1 MTWASPFSLA
11 VGESLPFD
19 EAIARI
25 EASLR
30 FGIDPSLAP
39 IRALLDELGHPED
52 AYACIQVAGTNGK
65 TSTSRYT
72 AALLRA
78 SGRKVGLYTSP
89 HLVSY
94 TERVEIGGE
103 PVGEGLFALGVS
115 YALAAWSRIAA
126 RDEVMRAQGV
136 TEFELLTAA
145 ALVMYA
151 LEGVDYAVL
160 EVGLGGRWDAT
171 SAVQTCACALTG
183 VALDHTAILGDTLAK
198 IAREKAAV
206 IHPGI
211 PVVLG
216 MSAVCPRETL
226 EVVAGRCEDMDVRPC
241 VVVDEARHLECDQ
254 AFLEDEADLTTF
266 RAVSWDGSAEGCG
279 TPARGVFFDAR
290 VSIDVPDLGLVE
302 ADYPSMA
309 VAGPIYQP
317 QNATCALALATAVLG
332 RPLKAEVARQALLAC
347 PVPGRFQTLRR
358 DPLVIVDAC
367 HNPQS
372 AEAFCDAVRAA
383 FPDKATRP
391 TLLIGAL
398 ADKDHAGIVSRI
410 VPLFERV
417 VVTQSASPRA
427 FPAADLAVEV
437 ERLGGIK
444 PVAVYDAADAAVAAL
459 CAESFIACGTITLI
473 GEIAAIL
480 A

>member
-1 MTWASPFSLA
+1 MSWASPFALQA
-11 VGESLPFD
+11 AERLPFAQ
-19 EAIARI
+19 AIERI

-39 IRALLDELGHPED
+39 IRCLLAELGHPE
-52 AYACIQVAGTNGK
+52 YSYECVQVAGTNGK

-72 AALLRA
+72 AALLHA
-78 SGRKVGLYTSP
+78 QGRKVGLYTSP

-94 TERVEIGGE
+94 TERVEVDGE
-103 PVGEGLFALGVS
+103 PVGEELFALGVS
-115 YALAAWSRIAA
+115 YALAAWERIAA
-126 RDEVMRAQGV
+126 RDEDMRAQGV

-151 LEGVDYAVL
+151 LEDVNCAVL

-171 SAVQTCACALTG
+171 SAVPTVGCALTG
-183 VALDHTAILGDTLAK
+183 VALDHTAILGNTLAK

-216 MSAVCPRETL
+216 PSAVSPAEVL
-226 EVVAGRCEDMDVRPC
+226 EVVSERCEDTDVRPC
-241 VVVDEARHLECDQ
+241 VVSDADHPVACDPD
-254 AFLEDEADLTTF
+254 FLASDADLTTF
-266 RAVSWDGSAEGCG
+266 VVHASAGDEGVVSFDVHVAV
-279 TPARGVFFDAR
+279 
-290 VSIDVPDLGLVE
+290 DVPDVGFIE
-302 ADYPSMA
+302 ADYPQMT
-309 VAGPIYQP
+309 VRGPVYQP
-317 QNATCALALATAVLG
+317 QNAACALSLATAVLA
-332 RPLKAEVARQALLAC
+332 RPIPAAIARQALLAC
-347 PVPGRFQTLRR
+347 PVPGRFQTLRTE
-358 DPLVIVDAC
+358 PLAIVDAC

-383 FPDKATRP
+383 FPDAASRP

-398 ADKDHAGIVSRI
+398 ADKDHAGIVERV
-410 VPLFERV
+410 VPLFNRV
-417 VVTQSASPRA
+417 VVTQSDSGRA
-427 FPAADLAVEV
+427 FPAADLAAEIEGLCGV
-437 ERLGGIK
+437 K
-444 PVAVYDAADAAVAAL
+444 PAAVYGDARSALDAL
-459 CAESFIACGTITLI
+459 CGESFIACGTITLI

>member
-1 MTWASPFSLA
+1 MTWASPFLLA
-11 VGESLPFD
+11 EEESKPFD

-52 AYACIQVAGTNGK
+52 AYACVQVAGTNGK

-78 SGRKVGLYTSP
+78 AGRKVGLYTSP

-94 TERVEIGGE
+94 TERVEIDGE
-103 PVGEGLFALGVS
+103 PVGENLFALGVS
-115 YALAAWSRIAA
+115 YALAAWERVSA
-126 RDEVMRAQGV
+126 RNEGMRAQGV

-151 LEGVDYAVL
+151 LEDVDFAVL

-171 SAVQTCACALTG
+171 SAVQTVACALTG

-216 MSAVCPRETL
+216 MSAVSPAETL
-226 EVVAGRCEDMDVRPC
+226 AVVASRCEDMDVRPC
-241 VVVDEARHLECDQ
+241 VVMDEAHPVACDPT
-254 AFLEDEADLTTF
+254 FLEDEADLAAF
-266 RAVSWDGSAEGCG
+266 GILSSDGAANGADAAG
-279 TPARGVFFDAR
+279 HGVLFDAH
-290 VSIDVPDLGLVE
+290 VSIDVPDMGLIE
-302 ADYPSMA
+302 ADYPSM
-309 VAGPIYQP
+309 VVSGPIYQP
-317 QNATCALALATAVLG
+317 QNATCALALATAVLA
-332 RPLKAEVARQALLAC
+332 RPLKAEVARQALLTC
-347 PVPGRFQTLRR
+347 PVPGRFQTLRAE
-358 DPLVIVDAC
+358 PLVIVDAC

-372 AEAFCDAVRAA
+372 AEAFCDAVRTA
-383 FPDKATRP
+383 FPDKASRP
-391 TLLIGAL
+391 ALLIGAL

-410 VPLFERV
+410 VPLFDRV
-417 VVTQSASPRA
+417 VVTQSASTRS
-427 FPAADLAVEV
+427 FPAAGLAAEI
-437 ERLGGIK
+437 ERVCGVK
-444 PVAVYDAADAAVAAL
+444 PVAVYGTAEAAL
-459 CAESFIACGTITLI
+459 TALCGESFIACGTITLI

>member
-1 MTWASPFSLA
+1 MTWASPFLLA
-11 VGESLPFD
+11 TGESLPFD

-78 SGRKVGLYTSP
+78 AGRKVGLYTSP

-115 YALAAWSRIAA
+115 YALAAWGRIAA
-126 RDEVMRAQGV
+126 RDEDMRAQGV

-183 VALDHTAILGDTLAK
+183 VALDHTAILGNTLAK
-198 IAREKAAV
+198 IAHEKAAV

-211 PVVLG
+211 PAVLG

-226 EVVAGRCEDMDVRPC
+226 EVVAGRCEDTDVRPC
-241 VVVDEARHLECDQ
+241 VVMDAAHPVECDPE
-254 AFLEDEADLTTF
+254 FLEHEADLATF
-266 RAVSWDGSAEGCG
+266 DILSQGEGVSV
-279 TPARGVFFDAR
+279 GVGAAPKVAFDVH
-290 VSIDVPDLGLVE
+290 VSVDVPDVGLIE

-317 QNATCALALATAVLG
+317 QNATCALALATAVLA
-332 RPLKAEVARQALLAC
+332 RPLKADAARQALLSC
-347 PVPGRFQTLRR
+347 PVPGRFQTLRT

-372 AEAFCDAVRAA
+372 AEAFCDAARTV
-383 FPDKATRP
+383 FPCKSSRP

-410 VPLFERV
+410 VPLFDRV
-417 VVTQSASPRA
+417 VVTQSSSARA
-427 FPAADLAVEV
+427 FPADDLAAEI
-437 ERLGGIK
+437 ERLCGVK
-444 PVAVYDAADAAVAAL
+444 PAAVYGTAEAAL
-459 CAESFIACGTITLI
+459 TALCGESFIACGTITLI